1 MFRGFS
7 MEYGLGCKMGKPVK
21 LFLSLLVT
29 ILLSVMVGEGV
40 TPAALPVG
48 TGRALP
54 HALTV
59 SFPGERN
66 DVKRIISVLEQRIG
80 SHRLPVQ
87 AKDKLAV
94 IPQKDLRLISALCD
108 RIEATDGRAGT
119 DLAVL
124 LAAALIVLS

>member
-1 MFRGFS
+1 
-7 MEYGLGCKMGKPVK
+7 MGRPIKI
-21 LFLSLLVT
+21 FLSLLVI
-29 ILLSVMVGEGV
+29 ILLSAMVREEV
-40 TPAALPVG
+40 AAASLPVG
-48 TGRALP
+48 MRPALP
-54 HALTV
+54 HAQTI
-59 SFPGERN
+59 SSPGEHN